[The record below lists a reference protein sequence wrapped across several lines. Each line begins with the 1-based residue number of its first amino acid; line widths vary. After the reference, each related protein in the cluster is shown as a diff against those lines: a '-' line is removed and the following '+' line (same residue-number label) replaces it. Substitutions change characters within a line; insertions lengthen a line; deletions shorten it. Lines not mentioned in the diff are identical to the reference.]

1 MKAVLTNYRQS
12 PRKVRLV
19 TDLVKGKSV
28 DQAIALLTFSGK
40 RAGDPIQKLIRS
52 AVANAKTNN
61 KADGELFIKEF
72 RVDEGITLKRS
83 MPRARGSAFPI
94 KKRQSHVL
102 LVLGERGVNVVEP
115 KKKTKAKASVEKTE
129 KSEKSITKKLKAKS

>member
-28 DQAIALLTFSGK
+28 EQAIALLTFSGK

-52 AVANAKTNN
+52 AIANAKTNN
-61 KADGELFIKEF
+61 KAEGELFIKEF
-72 RVDEGITLKRS
+72 RVDGGVTLKRS

-94 KKRQSHVL
+94 KKRQSHIL
-102 LVLGERGVNVVEP
+102 LVLGERGAVDTKEA
-115 KKKTKAKASVEKTE
+115 KKTATSVKKTE

>member
-1 MKAVLTNYRQS
+1 MKAALTNYRQS

-28 DQAIALLTFSGK
+28 EQAIALLTFSGK

-52 AVANAKTNN
+52 AIANAKINN
-61 KADGELFIKEF
+61 KAEGELFIKEF
-72 RVDEGITLKRS
+72 RVDEGVTLKRS

-94 KKRQSHVL
+94 KKRQSHIL
-102 LVLGERGVNVVEP
+102 LVLEERGGKVEP
-115 KKKTKAKASVEKTE
+115 KEEKKATASVKKAEKA
-129 KSEKSITKKLKAKS
+129 EKSITKKLKAKS

>member
-1 MKAVLTNYRQS
+1 MKAALTNYRQS

-28 DQAIALLTFSGK
+28 EQAIALLTFSGK

-52 AVANAKTNN
+52 AAANAKANH
-61 KADGELFIKEF
+61 KMEGELFIKEF
-72 RVDEGITLKRS
+72 RVDSGVTLKRS

-94 KKRQSHVL
+94 KKRQSHIL
-102 LVLGERGVNVVEP
+102 LVLEERGGVAP
-115 KKKTKAKASVEKTE
+115 KKAEKALEVEAKKVKKATG
-129 KSEKSITKKLKAKS
+129 SITKKLKAKS